1 VQPQGQVT
9 LVATTAPVLSM
20 PIPAHLVA
28 SGLLSSSLSV
38 QLQAAAVRMLLRFFG
53 LGVLAFEVGKRHV
66 QRSMTEDSG
75 SIGAPIPIRVCQM
88 GLLEVLRMVRAGT
101 KQSIMSI
108 HGAIRICVESR
119 TLTHRGIMIL
129 RVLTVALLA
138 IGATSIHAQP
148 SLPSSFQAKTI
159 HSPEAADIFVRWGGK
174 GPAVVL
180 IHGYA
185 ENSDS
190 WAPLAADLMKDH
202 TVVVPDLRG
211 IGKSSKPEGG
221 YDKKTQAKDIRAVV
235 TALGCDQTF
244 VVAHDIGNMVAY
256 AYAAM
261 YPDKV
266 ERLVVMDAPI
276 PGIEP
281 WKEILLNP
289 GVWHFNF
296 HGPDAERLV
305 AGRERIY
312 FDRIWND
319 FTGDLSKPNE
329 ATRNFFAATYAQP
342 GGMRAGFAQF
352 TAFAQDAKDNAVFE
366 QVKLTM
372 PVLAVGGEKSFGGLQ
387 AEIMRHVAINVQ
399 EAVVPHS
406 GHWLMEESPVY
417 SVKLVRDFLDSP
429 APTSSV
435 LAASDNDPGEK
446 GVTPTEFKFPEQG
459 NPGTG
464 SSGVVGIQTVV
475 LKGDPNES
483 GIYTIMLRVPAH
495 TKIAAHSHRDDRVA
509 TVVSGTWRIGYGDK
523 FDESKLKA
531 LPPGSFYTE
540 PPGRNHFAETGDEP
554 VVVQITGFGP
564 SSTEYVDKAQDPRLR
579 K

>member
-1 VQPQGQVT
+1 MIRRCVLLT
-9 LVATTAPVLSM
+9 ILSILATF
-20 PIPAHLVA
+20 
-28 SGLLSSSLSV
+28 SS
-38 QLQAAAVRMLLRFFG
+38 
-53 LGVLAFEVGKRHV
+53 
-66 QRSMTEDSG
+66 
-75 SIGAPIPIRVCQM
+75 
-88 GLLEVLRMVRAGT
+88 
-101 KQSIMSI
+101 
-108 HGAIRICVESR
+108 
-119 TLTHRGIMIL
+119 
-129 RVLTVALLA
+129 
-138 IGATSIHAQP
+138 AQP
-148 SLPSSFQAKTI
+148 SLPSSFQGKTI
-159 HSPEAADIFVRWGGK
+159 HSPEGADIYVRWGGT
-174 GPAVVL
+174 GAVVVL
-180 IHGYA
+180 LHGYA

-211 IGKSSKPEGG
+211 IGRSSKPASG
-221 YDKKTQAKDIRAVV
+221 YDKKTEAKDIRAVV
-235 TALGCDQTF
+235 TALGFDRTF

-276 PGIEP
+276 PGIDP
-281 WKEILLNP
+281 WNTILLNP

-319 FTGDLSKPNE
+319 FTGDPSEPDE

-352 TAFAQDAKDNAVFE
+352 AAFPTDAADNKLFE

-372 PVLAVGGEKSFGGLQ
+372 PVLAVGGEKSFGALQ
-387 AEIMRHVAINVQ
+387 AVIMRNVATNVQ
-399 EAVVPHS
+399 EAVVPRS
-406 GHWLMEESPVY
+406 GHWLMEESPAY
-417 SVKLVRDFLDSP
+417 TVKLVRDFLDSP
-429 APTSSV
+429 AAASAAH
-435 LAASDNDPGEK
+435 AASDNDLREERLAPGEF
-446 GVTPTEFKFPEQG
+446 EFPQRG

-464 SSGVVGIQTVV
+464 SSGVGGIQTVV
-475 LKGDPNES
+475 LKGNPKET
-483 GIYTIMLRVPAH
+483 GVYTIMLRVPAH
-495 TKIAAHSHRDDRVA
+495 TQIAAHSHRDDRVA

-554 VVVQITGFGP
+554 VIVQITGFGP
-564 SSTEYVDKAQDPRLR
+564 SSTEYVDPAQDPRAR
-579 K
+579 KSN

>member
-1 VQPQGQVT
+1 MT
-9 LVATTAPVLSM
+9 RRCIALAVLF
-20 PIPAHLVA
+20 
-28 SGLLSSSLSV
+28 LLTILSY
-38 QLQAAAVRMLLRFFG
+38 
-53 LGVLAFEVGKRHV
+53 
-66 QRSMTEDSG
+66 
-75 SIGAPIPIRVCQM
+75 
-88 GLLEVLRMVRAGT
+88 
-101 KQSIMSI
+101 
-108 HGAIRICVESR
+108 
-119 TLTHRGIMIL
+119 
-129 RVLTVALLA
+129 
-138 IGATSIHAQP
+138 AQP
-148 SLPSSFQAKTI
+148 SLPSSFQARTV
-159 HSPEAADIFVRWGGK
+159 HSPEGADIFVRWGGT
-174 GPAVVL
+174 GAVVVL

-211 IGKSSKPEGG
+211 IGRSSKPASG

-235 TALGCDQTF
+235 TALGFDRTF

-281 WKEILLNP
+281 WNTILLNP

-319 FTGDLSKPNE
+319 FTGDPSEPDE
-329 ATRNFFAATYAQP
+329 ATRNFFTATYAQP

-352 TAFAQDAKDNAVFE
+352 TAFSTDAADNKVFE

-387 AEIMRHVAINVQ
+387 AVIMRHVAINVQ
-399 EAVVPHS
+399 EAVVPRS
-406 GHWLMEESPVY
+406 GHWLMEESPAYTVN
-417 SVKLVRDFLDSP
+417 LVRNFLDSL
-429 APTSSV
+429 V
-435 LAASDNDPGEK
+435 AASPVRIASGNALGEK
-446 GVTPTEFKFPEQG
+446 RLTPSEFEFPQRG

-464 SSGVVGIQTVV
+464 SSGVGGIQTVV

-483 GIYTIMLRVPAH
+483 GVYTIMLRVPAH
-495 TKIAAHSHRDDRVA
+495 TQVAAHSHRDDRVA
-509 TVVSGTWRIGYGDK
+509 TVISGTWHIGYGDK

-540 PPGRNHFAETGDEP
+540 PPGQNHFAETGDEP

-564 SSTEYVDKAQDPRLR
+564 SSTEYVDPAQDPRPR
-579 K
+579 KPN

>member
-1 VQPQGQVT
+1 MIRHF
-9 LVATTAPVLSM
+9 LAVA
-20 PIPAHLVA
+20 
-28 SGLLSSSLSV
+28 
-38 QLQAAAVRMLLRFFG
+38 
-53 LGVLAFEVGKRHV
+53 VLA
-66 QRSMTEDSG
+66 M
-75 SIGAPIPIRVCQM
+75 
-88 GLLEVLRMVRAGT
+88 
-101 KQSIMSI
+101 
-108 HGAIRICVESR
+108 
-119 TLTHRGIMIL
+119 
-129 RVLTVALLA
+129 
-138 IGATSIHAQP
+138 GATLSHAQP

-159 HSPEAADIFVRWGGK
+159 HSPEGADIFVRWRGK
-174 GPAVVL
+174 GPVVVL
-180 IHGYA
+180 LHGYA

-211 IGKSSKPEGG
+211 IGRSSKPAGG

-235 TALGCDQTF
+235 TALGYDRTF

-281 WKEILLNP
+281 WAEILQTP

-312 FDRIWND
+312 LDRIWND
-319 FTGDLSKPNE
+319 FTGDPSKPDE
-329 ATRNFFAATYAQP
+329 ATRNFFTATYAQP

-352 TAFAQDAKDNAVFE
+352 AAFSTDAADNKIFE

-372 PVLAVGGEKSFGGLQ
+372 PVLAVGGEKSFGPLQ
-387 AEIMRHVAINVQ
+387 AVIMRHVATDVR
-399 EAVVPHS
+399 EAVVQGS
-406 GHWLMEESPVY
+406 GHWLMEERPAYTVT
-417 SVKLVRDFLDSP
+417 LIRNFIDSP
-429 APTSSV
+429 QATG
-435 LAASDNDPGEK
+435 AASGDHGEK
-446 GVTPTEFKFPEQG
+446 RLTPAEYKFPEHG

-464 SSGVVGIQTVV
+464 SSGVGGIETVV
-475 LKGDPNES
+475 LKGDPEQA
-483 GIYTIMLRVPAH
+483 GVYTIMLRVPAH
-495 TKIAAHSHRDDRVA
+495 TRIAAHSHRDDRVA
-509 TVVSGTWRIGYGDK
+509 TVISGTWHIGYGDR
-523 FDESKLKA
+523 FEESKLKA

-540 PPGRNHFAETGDEP
+540 PPGRPHFSETGDEA

-564 SSTEYVDKAQDPRLR
+564 SSIDYVDPTQDPRR
-579 K
+579 PHKSE

>member
-1 VQPQGQVT
+1 
-9 LVATTAPVLSM
+9 M
-20 PIPAHLVA
+20 FRF
-28 SGLLSSSLSV
+28 SL
-38 QLQAAAVRMLLRFFG
+38 
-53 LGVLAFEVGKRHV
+53 
-66 QRSMTEDSG
+66 
-75 SIGAPIPIRVCQM
+75 
-88 GLLEVLRMVRAGT
+88 
-101 KQSIMSI
+101 
-108 HGAIRICVESR
+108 AI
-119 TLTHRGIMIL
+119 
-129 RVLTVALLA
+129 ALLV
-138 IGATSIHAQP
+138 IGTTFSPAQP
-148 SLPSSFQAKTI
+148 SLPASFQARTI
-159 HSPEAADIFVRWGGK
+159 HSPEGADIFVRWGGK
-174 GPAVVL
+174 GPVALL

-190 WAPLAADLMKDH
+190 WAPLAEDLMKDH

-235 TALGCDQTF
+235 TALGYDKTF

-256 AYAAM
+256 AYAAT

-312 FDRIWND
+312 LDRIWND
-319 FTGDLSKPNE
+319 FTADPSKPDE

-352 TAFAQDAKDNAVFE
+352 TAFSQDAKDNHVFE

-372 PVLAVGGEKSFGGLQ
+372 PVLAVGGEKSFGPLQ
-387 AEIMRHVAINVQ
+387 AVIMRHVATNVQ
-399 EAVVPHS
+399 EAVIAGS
-406 GHWLMEESPVY
+406 GHWLMEERPAQTVT
-417 SVKLVRDFLDSP
+417 LIRNFLDSP
-429 APTSSV
+429 KVSAP
-435 LAASDNDPGEK
+435 AASASSDLGEK
-446 GVTPTEFKFPEQG
+446 RLTPAEYQFPQHG

-464 SSGVVGIQTVV
+464 SSGIRGISTVV
-475 LKGDPNES
+475 LKGDPNQE
-483 GIYTIMLRVPAH
+483 GLYTIMLRVPAH
-495 TKIAAHSHRDDRVA
+495 TKIAAHSHKDDRIA
-509 TVVSGTWRIGYGDK
+509 TVISGTWHIGYGEK
-523 FDESKLKA
+523 FNEAKLKA
-531 LPPGSFYTE
+531 LSPGTFYTE
-540 PPGRNHFAETGDEP
+540 PPSEAHFAETGDED

-564 SSTEYVDKAQDPRLR
+564 SSTDYLDPTQDPR
-579 K
+579 KSKSE

>member
-1 VQPQGQVT
+1 MIRRFLVIA
-9 LVATTAPVLSM
+9 LLLIVATVS
-20 PIPAHLVA
+20 
-28 SGLLSSSLSV
+28 
-38 QLQAAAVRMLLRFFG
+38 
-53 LGVLAFEVGKRHV
+53 
-66 QRSMTEDSG
+66 
-75 SIGAPIPIRVCQM
+75 
-88 GLLEVLRMVRAGT
+88 
-101 KQSIMSI
+101 
-108 HGAIRICVESR
+108 
-119 TLTHRGIMIL
+119 
-129 RVLTVALLA
+129 
-138 IGATSIHAQP
+138 HAQP

-174 GPAVVL
+174 GPVVVL

-211 IGKSSKPEGG
+211 IGQSSKPETG

-235 TALGCDQTF
+235 TTLGYDRTS
-244 VVAHDIGNMVAY
+244 VVAHDIGNMGAY

-266 ERLVVMDAPI
+266 DRLVVMDAPI

-281 WKEILLNP
+281 WNTILLNP

-296 HGPDAERLV
+296 HGSDAERLV

-319 FTGDLSKPNE
+319 FTGDPGKPDE

-352 TAFAQDAKDNAVFE
+352 AAFSQDAKDNKVFE
-366 QVKLTM
+366 QTKLTM
-372 PVLAVGGEKSFGGLQ
+372 PVMAVGGEKSFGPLQ
-387 AEIMRHVAINVQ
+387 AVIMRHVATNVQ
-399 EAVVPHS
+399 EEVVASS
-406 GHWLMEESPVY
+406 GHWLMEEKPAYTVALIR
-417 SVKLVRDFLDSP
+417 KFLDGPVVAHSAGSASGDSTEERLIP
-429 APTSSV
+429 A
-435 LAASDNDPGEK
+435 EY
-446 GVTPTEFKFPEQG
+446 KFPQVG

-464 SSGVVGIQTVV
+464 SSGVGGIQTVV
-475 LKGDPNES
+475 LKGNPDQS
-483 GIYTIMLRVPAH
+483 GVYTIMLRVPAH
-495 TKIAAHSHRDDRVA
+495 TRIAAHSHRDDRVA
-509 TVVSGTWRIGYGDK
+509 TVISGTWHIGYGDK
-523 FDESKLKA
+523 FDEAMLKA

-540 PPGRNHFAETGDEP
+540 PSARNHFAETNNEA

-564 SSTEYVDKAQDPRLR
+564 SSTEYVDARKDPR
-579 K
+579 KSVSSN

>member
-1 VQPQGQVT
+1 MT
-9 LVATTAPVLSM
+9 RRCIALAVLS
-20 PIPAHLVA
+20 
-28 SGLLSSSLSV
+28 LLTIFSY
-38 QLQAAAVRMLLRFFG
+38 
-53 LGVLAFEVGKRHV
+53 
-66 QRSMTEDSG
+66 
-75 SIGAPIPIRVCQM
+75 
-88 GLLEVLRMVRAGT
+88 
-101 KQSIMSI
+101 
-108 HGAIRICVESR
+108 
-119 TLTHRGIMIL
+119 
-129 RVLTVALLA
+129 
-138 IGATSIHAQP
+138 AQP
-148 SLPSSFQAKTI
+148 SLPSSFQAKTV
-159 HSPEAADIFVRWGGK
+159 HSPEGADIFVRWGGT
-174 GPAVVL
+174 GAVVVL

-211 IGKSSKPEGG
+211 IGRSSKPTGG

-235 TALGCDQTF
+235 TALGFDRTF

-256 AYAAM
+256 AYAAT

-276 PGIEP
+276 PGIDP
-281 WKEILLNP
+281 WNTILLNP

-312 FDRIWND
+312 FDRIWDD
-319 FTGDLSKPNE
+319 FTGDSSEPDE
-329 ATRNFFAATYAQP
+329 ATRNFFTATYAQP

-352 TAFAQDAKDNAVFE
+352 TAFSTDAADNKVFE

-372 PVLAVGGEKSFGGLQ
+372 PVLAVGGEKSFGALQ
-387 AEIMRHVAINVQ
+387 AVIMRHVAINVQ
-399 EAVVPHS
+399 EAVVPRS

-417 SVKLVRDFLDSP
+417 TVNLIRNFLDSP
-429 APTSSV
+429 V
-435 LAASDNDPGEK
+435 AASPVRLASGNALGEK
-446 GVTPTEFKFPEQG
+446 RLTPREFEFPQQG

-464 SSGVVGIQTVV
+464 SSGVSGIQTVV

-483 GIYTIMLRVPAH
+483 GVYTIMLRVPAH
-495 TKIAAHSHRDDRVA
+495 TQIAAHSHRDDRVA
-509 TVVSGTWRIGYGDK
+509 TVVSGTWHIGYGDK

-540 PPGRNHFAETGDEP
+540 PPGQNHFAETGDEP
-554 VVVQITGFGP
+554 VVVQVTGFGP
-564 SSTEYVDKAQDPRLR
+564 SSTEYVDPAQDPRPR
-579 K
+579 KPN